1 MKEIMFLACMNPK
14 SGSFYI
20 DLRLQRHFTTVALM
34 LPEKDIL
41 KTIYEQILGNHFS
54 SFDQQS
60 KDFVPKLIAATS
72 TVFNAI
78 CLD

>member
-1 MKEIMFLACMNPK
+1 MNPK